1 MSHGDLIA
9 FRFGLTTTTRVFIFS
24 LRYAALQMLFVVCVC
39 ELFLL
44 LLPVV
49 LSVMAEERINNV
61 LIKNGR
67 RAHTQADS
75 QRGTHTHIHR

>member
-44 LLPVV
+44 LLVV
-49 LSVMAEERINNV
+49 VVAACRSICH
-61 LIKNGR
+61 GGG
-67 RAHTQADS
+67 AHK
-75 QRGTHTHIHR
+75 